1 MAIELKEYCGF
12 VAGPSFSLKESYSPV
27 TLQETN
33 TVAEDCVLV
42 DIEGIHAYPVSTR
55 NFTRYMEEALKNSV
69 PYWTQPYERP
79 LIKHHNE
86 QNGKTIGRVIA
97 AEYTQSKFVKDGHAL
112 TFTAMVPKE
121 PEASDVQTGLLKT
134 VSIGA
139 ISQDV
144 RCSICG
150 HNLAKEG
157 PCEHERGHVYDG
169 EICYWDVYEIEP
181 KELSYVVVP
190 SDPYAQNIRVY
201 TKKSVVPPKPLKEAA
216 DDNLVGG
223 KPLDEK
229 EKEKLEQ
236 QIAELNQK
244 VSQLEAEKAA
254 AEKNLETEKTTV
266 SELNQKIENAVAELQ
281 KKTEEAEKK
290 EEELAAVKEENES
303 LKQQQETAEQQAVAA
318 QESYHELLGQS
329 INLVRKATGRKELEE
344 SVIKS
349 RSSESLKDTFVDL
362 LEEYGSGTIITHMN
376 PDTVPNPGLPN
387 LEEKANKKD
396 VLDLP
401 ENKKQTDSR
410 TMLEKLFTSIT

>member
-1 MAIELKEYCGF
+1 M
-12 VAGPSFSLKESYSPV
+12 
-27 TLQETN
+27 
-33 TVAEDCVLV
+33 
-42 DIEGIHAYPVSTR
+42 
-55 NFTRYMEEALKNSV
+55 
-69 PYWTQPYERP
+69 
-79 LIKHHNE
+79 
-86 QNGKTIGRVIA
+86 
-97 AEYTQSKFVKDGHAL
+97 
-112 TFTAMVPKE
+112 
-121 PEASDVQTGLLKT
+121 
-134 VSIGA
+134 
-139 ISQDV
+139 
-144 RCSICG
+144 
-150 HNLAKEG
+150 
-157 PCEHERGHVYDG
+157 
-169 EICYWDVYEIEP
+169 
-181 KELSYVVVP
+181 
-190 SDPYAQNIRVY
+190 
-201 TKKSVVPPKPLKEAA
+201 KEAA

-362 LEEYGSGTIITHMN
+362 LEEYGSGTIITHIN

>member
-1 MAIELKEYCGF
+1 M
-12 VAGPSFSLKESYSPV
+12 
-27 TLQETN
+27 
-33 TVAEDCVLV
+33 
-42 DIEGIHAYPVSTR
+42 
-55 NFTRYMEEALKNSV
+55 
-69 PYWTQPYERP
+69 
-79 LIKHHNE
+79 
-86 QNGKTIGRVIA
+86 
-97 AEYTQSKFVKDGHAL
+97 
-112 TFTAMVPKE
+112 
-121 PEASDVQTGLLKT
+121 
-134 VSIGA
+134 
-139 ISQDV
+139 
-144 RCSICG
+144 
-150 HNLAKEG
+150 
-157 PCEHERGHVYDG
+157 
-169 EICYWDVYEIEP
+169 
-181 KELSYVVVP
+181 
-190 SDPYAQNIRVY
+190 
-201 TKKSVVPPKPLKEAA
+201 KEAA
-216 DDNLVGG
+216 DDNLIGG

-362 LEEYGSGTIITHMN
+362 LEEYGSGTIITHIN

-387 LEEKANKKD
+387 LNEKANKKD
-396 VLDLP
+396 VLDFP
-401 ENKKQTDSR
+401 EDKKQTDSR